1 MSPTKTAKSKFNE
14 SVLYEFMTKAQR
26 IPRPYTSDDF
36 KKEYFIPQPDE
47 LGKQR

>member
-1 MSPTKTAKSKFNE
+1 MSTDKKRKPIFQE
-14 SVLYEFMTKAQR
+14 SVAYEFMTKAER
-26 IPRPYTSDDF
+26 ISRPYTADDF